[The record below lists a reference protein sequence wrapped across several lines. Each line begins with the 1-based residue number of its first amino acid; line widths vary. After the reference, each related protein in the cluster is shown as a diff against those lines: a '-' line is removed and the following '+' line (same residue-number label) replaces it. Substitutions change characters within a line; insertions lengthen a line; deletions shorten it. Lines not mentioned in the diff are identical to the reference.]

1 MKPNERLDE
10 VNDKIKLIQDTDGLT
25 FGTDALLLAGYI
37 RGKFKDA
44 LEIGGGTGIISMLV
58 ATRGKA
64 EHIDCVEVQSDFYEL
79 IRRNL
84 ELNALEDRITAVHS
98 DIRELKA
105 RKEYSLIFTNPPYMR
120 ADSGRA
126 NISTKKNIARHEVAG
141 TISELIKSAGRLLK
155 YGGSFYAVYRPDRLI
170 DLLLAMREGG
180 IEPKRITAVHA
191 DAESAP
197 SMVLVEGKRGGNPG
211 LNYTKPLILHES
223 AEHRG
228 YGCDG
233 SYIMENG
240 LFPECFY

>member
-64 EHIDCVEVQSDFYEL
+64 EHIDCVEVQSEFYEL

-105 RKEYSLIFTNPPYMR
+105 KKEYSLIFTNPPYMR

-126 NISTKKNIARHEVAG
+126 NISTKKM
-141 TISELIKSAGRLLK
+141 KSLL
-155 YGGSFYAVYRPDRLI
+155 V
-170 DLLLAMREGG
+170 
-180 IEPKRITAVHA
+180 
-191 DAESAP
+191 
-197 SMVLVEGKRGGNPG
+197 
-211 LNYTKPLILHES
+211 
-223 AEHRG
+223 
-228 YGCDG
+228 
-233 SYIMENG
+233 
-240 LFPECFY
+240 